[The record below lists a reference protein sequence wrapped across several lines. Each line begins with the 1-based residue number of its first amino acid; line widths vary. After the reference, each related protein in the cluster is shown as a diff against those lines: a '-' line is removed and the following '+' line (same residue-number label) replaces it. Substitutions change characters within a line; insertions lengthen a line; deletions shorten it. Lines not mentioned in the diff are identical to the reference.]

1 MSSSRTHLTI
11 AEKNELRRFHQA
23 QGELTQSELL
33 EWVQRKFNKSIGRST
48 LGNIVREPIE
58 THFDERL
65 SKRRQ
70 PMFPAVDAALLT
82 FIAANRDALVLS
94 DEVLWTQAKLTADV
108 SLSWIQRFKKRH
120 GLAKKAPQAGVPQPQ
135 EQEHDD
141 DESDEQVDVDVDAV
155 GDDARSPAA
164 AATVIVAA
172 AIVGNQQDTPGTKRQ
187 AIDIQ
192 TKQQVITWITNE
204 GGGVASRAAHHFRA
218 LGWDLDP
225 GVYRRWWRQKDEIMA
240 SDATKKRVKGG
251 GRKRHSDVSDQ
262 QVRLVSCVA

>member
-1 MSSSRTHLTI
+1 MSRTHLTI
-11 AEKNELRRFHQA
+11 AEKNEVRRLHQA
-23 QGELTQSELL
+23 QSAMTQSELL
-33 EWVQRKFNKSIGRST
+33 EWVQRTFNKSIGRST

-58 THFDERL
+58 TNFDERM

-70 PMFPAVDAALLT
+70 PMFPEVDAALLA
-82 FIAANRDALVLS
+82 FIDSANRGNVLALT

-120 GLAKKAPQAGVPQPQ
+120 GLVKKAPQAIGAPQPQ
-135 EQEHDD
+135 EGE
-141 DESDEQVDVDVDAV
+141 ESEDVDVDAV
-155 GDDARSPAA
+155 GEEARLLS
-164 AATVIVAA
+164 TVAA
-172 AIVGNQQDTPGTKRQ
+172 APSATDDQQDTPGSTKRQ

-192 TKQQVITWITNE
+192 TKQQVIMWITNE

-251 GRKRHSDVSDQ
+251 GRKRLSDVSNQ
-262 QVRLVSCVA
+262 QVRLLVLFGLLA

>member
-11 AEKNELRRFHQA
+11 AEKNEVRRLYQA
-23 QGELTQSELL
+23 QSEMTQSELL

-58 THFDERL
+58 TNFDERM

-70 PMFPAVDAALLT
+70 PMFPEVDAALLA
-82 FIAANRDALVLS
+82 FIDANRDALALT

-120 GLAKKAPQAGVPQPQ
+120 GLVKKAPQAGAPQPQ
-135 EQEHDD
+135 EGE
-141 DESDEQVDVDVDAV
+141 ESEGVDVDAV
-155 GDDARSPAA
+155 DDETRRLST
-164 AATVIVAA
+164 AATSATSIDE
-172 AIVGNQQDTPGTKRQ
+172 QQNTSSSTKRQ

-192 TKQQVITWITNE
+192 TKQQVIMWITNE

-225 GVYRRWWRQKDEIMA
+225 GVYRRWWRQKDELMA
-240 SDATKKRVKGG
+240 SDVTKKRVKGG
-251 GRKRHSDVSDQ
+251 GRKRLSDVSDQ
-262 QVRLVSCVA
+262 QVRLLVWFA